1 MANAIDRI
9 KSAVTELAGP
19 LLGSSELLAVDIGS
33 HAIKVLGLKPEKG
46 GLVVSLWGHIPLDP
60 AGEATPEEKK
70 KRAGKLL
77 KDFLSSKKASGRRAA
92 TSVSGNAVIVRY
104 VKLPFLSKT
113 ELAKVLP
120 TEAEPFIPF
129 DIKEVQLSCHIL
141 GETTEEGQKKIDAVL
156 VAAKREL
163 IQERLDILLGAGL
176 SPVII
181 DVDSFA
187 IENVHEKISA
197 AQESPGAV
205 LYLNIG
211 HQVTN
216 LSIVEGGLTR
226 VVRDIF
232 ISGNTFT
239 KAVQKALQCD
249 PAKAEAAKK
258 AHGLFATPEEKEK
271 ALQEGDREALAVSQ
285 ALIAV
290 VRDMVAEVH
299 RSVDFYLSQG
309 AERSIAQVSLCGGT
323 ANLKNLNLH
332 LTAELKVPVQVINPL
347 SFVHAPPEIP
357 DDSISNFTVVAGLA
371 LRKMKDWV

>member
-1 MANAIDRI
+1 MASATDKI
-9 KSAVTELAGP
+9 KSMVQELAGS
-19 LLGSSELLAVDIGS
+19 LLGSQEMVAVDIGS
-33 HAIKVLGLKPEKG
+33 HAIKILGLKPEKG
-46 GLVVSLWGHIPLDP
+46 GLGVSFWGNIPLDP
-60 AGEATPEEKK
+60 SGEATPEEKK
-70 KRAGKLL
+70 KRAGKML
-77 KDFLSSKKASGRRAA
+77 KDFLASKKAAGKRAA

-104 VKLPFLSKT
+104 VKLPFLSKA

-156 VAAKREL
+156 VAAKKEL
-163 IQERLDILLGAGL
+163 IQERLEILEGAGL
-176 SPVII
+176 TPMII

-187 IENVHEKISA
+187 IENIHEKILT

-249 PAKAEAAKK
+249 LAKAEAAKK
-258 AHGLFATPEEKEK
+258 AHGLFATPEEKEQ
-271 ALQEGDREALAVSQ
+271 ALQEGNREALAVSQ
-285 ALIAV
+285 ALASV

-309 AERSIAQVSLCGGT
+309 AERAIAQVSLCGGT
-323 ANLKNLNLH
+323 ANLKNLNKL

-347 SFVHAPPEIP
+347 SFVQAPSNIPE
-357 DDSISNFTVVAGLA
+357 DSLSNFAVAAGLA